1 MLCNDSTTEK
11 VGIGTYY
18 CAVRRVHG
26 IGILCSVPRPR
37 EQMAISELVFSGIWA
52 AVVIHLEAAFAAST
66 K

>member
-1 MLCNDSTTEK
+1 MQRRLLK

-18 CAVRRVHG
+18 CDVQDG

-37 EQMAISELVFSGIWA
+37 EQMAISELVFSRIWA

-66 K
+66 E